1 MAAPAQ
7 SRVKSSRPAASAA
20 LRSGPSAVPAVGKAI
35 TSMPWWQTE
44 VHTLHEMH
52 FFFSARIRKREKR
65 A

>member
-1 MAAPAQ
+1 M
-7 SRVKSSRPAASAA
+7 
-20 LRSGPSAVPAVGKAI
+20 

-52 FFFSARIRKREKR
+52 FFFSATIAKRLNR